1 VSRRLAERSVPEKK
15 RDELREKALDRE
27 TRFFVALQQR
37 GRDWLSLGTT
47 KTGIVNQLKRNPPHA
62 HE

>member
-1 VSRRLAERSVPEKK
+1 MPEKN

-27 TRFFVALQQR
+27 KRFFVALQQR
-37 GRDWLSLGTT
+37 GRDWLSLRTT
-47 KTGIVNQLKRNPPHA
+47 KTGIVYQLKRKRNPPHA

>member
-1 VSRRLAERSVPEKK
+1 VPEKK

-27 TRFFVALQQR
+27 KRFSVALQQR

-47 KTGIVNQLKRNPPHA
+47 KTIVYQLKRKRNPPHA

>member
-1 VSRRLAERSVPEKK
+1 VSKKK

-27 TRFFVALQQR
+27 KRFFVALQQR
-37 GRDWLSLGTT
+37 GRDWVSLGTT
-47 KTGIVNQLKRNPPHA
+47 KAGIVNQLKRNPPHA

>member
-1 VSRRLAERSVPEKK
+1 MPEKK

-27 TRFFVALQQR
+27 KRFFVVLQQR

-47 KTGIVNQLKRNPPHA
+47 KTGIAYQLKRNPPHA
-62 HE
+62 RE

>member
-1 VSRRLAERSVPEKK
+1 VQEKK

-27 TRFFVALQQR
+27 KRFFVALPHR
-37 GRDWLSLGTT
+37 GRDWVAFGTT
-47 KTGIVNQLKRNPPHA
+47 KAGINNQLKRDPLHA